1 MKWSQLAPV
10 GTRVLPRSRD
20 YLPSPLTFSGF
31 DYSLVNSGTAA
42 LGAILAWY
50 RKQHDAGQALTAVI
64 PGYTCPDLVAACVYA
79 GVTPV
84 IVDLTADRYQ
94 LNNEHIAQLDK
105 KPDIIIC
112 PALFGMSMDLAQIRA
127 LVGDE
132 TLIIEDNAQW
142 FPEVSVTSSLVSLK
156 QYALPAHTHQA
167 DFFITSFGRG
177 KPVNLMGGGL
187 VAWNTARVSSFEP
200 DIAPAPQ
207 SSSMFDIKRR
217 LFNTVCRPGF
227 YGAISRF
234 PGLNLGATVY
244 HPLHEVHA
252 MDAIRQERL
261 TASILA
267 YLRQPVHIQTML
279 QQAVTP
285 LWAPQSTQCRLLR
298 FPILTQSKQARNHL
312 LRIFNEAGL
321 GASAMYGEPLY
332 DIDGVA
338 SDCQAPFST
347 PVSKLIAERL
357 LTLPLHHHVKKHHVH
372 RMVTILD
379 DNRQWL
385 ADAPPNQD

>member
-20 YLPSPLTFSGF
+20 YLSSPLTFSGF
-31 DYSLVNSGTAA
+31 GHILVNSGTAA

-50 RKQHDAGQALTAVI
+50 RSQHDAEQSLTAAI

-79 GVTPV
+79 GITP
-84 IVDLTADRYQ
+84 IIIDLAAERYQ
-94 LNNEHIAQLDK
+94 LNTDHLTRLDK
-105 KPDIIIC
+105 KPDIVIC
-112 PALFGMSMDLAQIRA
+112 PALFGMSMDLVQIRSI
-127 LVGDE
+127 VGED

-142 FPEVSVTSSLVSLK
+142 FPEVSVTSHIASLK
-156 QYALPAHTHQA
+156 HYALPTHTHQA

-187 VAWNTARVSSFEP
+187 LAWNTSRVSSFEP

-207 SSSMFDIKRR
+207 NASMYDVKRR
-217 LFNTVCRPGF
+217 VFNTVCLPLF
-227 YGAISRF
+227 YGGISRL
-234 PGLNLGATVY
+234 PGLNVGATVY
-244 HPLHEVHA
+244 HSLDDVHE
-252 MDAIRQERL
+252 MDATRQERL

-285 LWAPQSTQCRLLR
+285 LWASQSTQRRLLR
-298 FPILTQSKQARNHL
+298 FPVLTQSKQARNHL
-312 LRIFNEAGL
+312 LRVLNASGL
-321 GASAMYGEPLY
+321 GASPMYGEPLY
-332 DIDGVA
+332 NIEGVA
-338 SDCQAPFST
+338 RDCQAPFAT
-347 PVSKLIAERL
+347 PVSKVLAERL
-357 LTLPLHHHVKKHHVH
+357 LTLPLHHHVKKHHVQ

-379 DNRQWL
+379 DHRQWL
-385 ADAPPNQD
+385 ADAPLNQN

>member
-31 DYSLVNSGTAA
+31 DHSLVNSGTAA

-50 RKQHDAGQALTAVI
+50 RKQHDAEQTVTAVI

-79 GVTPV
+79 DVTPV

-94 LNNEHIAQLDK
+94 LNTEHIAQLDK
-105 KPDIIIC
+105 KPDVIIC

-127 LVGDE
+127 IVGDE

-142 FPEVSVTSSLVSLK
+142 FPETSVTPHRASLK
-156 QYALPAHTHQA
+156 DYALPAHTHQA

-187 VAWNTARVSSFEP
+187 VAWNTDRVSSFEP

-207 SSSMFDIKRR
+207 NDSMYDVKRR
-217 LFNTVCRPGF
+217 VFNTVCQPLF
-227 YGAISRF
+227 YGAISRL
-234 PGLNLGATVY
+234 PGLNVGATVY
-244 HPLHEVHA
+244 HSLDNVYA
-252 MDAIRQERL
+252 MDATRQERL

-267 YLRQPVHIQTML
+267 YLRQPVHTQTML
-279 QQAVTP
+279 QHAVTP

-298 FPILTQSKQARNHL
+298 FPLLTQSKQARNHL
-312 LRIFNEAGL
+312 LRILNEAGL

-338 SDCQAPFST
+338 RDCQAPFAT
-347 PVSKLIAERL
+347 PVSKLLAERL

-385 ADAPPNQD
+385 ADAPLNQN